1 MYITISFG
9 SIPQCMDVYP
19 SVLLLFSHAL
29 LVVEPFPQVKGFDGC
44 ALRVPPQVRIADH
57 ACQYEAGAS

>member
-1 MYITISFG
+1 
-9 SIPQCMDVYP
+9 MDVYP